1 MQKSSV
7 SSLDFAM
14 MAQFGFVIRYTR
26 LRQIY
31 VSMYA
36 YMTHKTYEPAN
47 IHSMPLSTS
56 QSDICCWQ
64 GSSKVFFLSFLN
76 TSTQGRVVSLQRC
89 ECTGSYRD
97 SKTVLWMNIKEQWRQ
112 TIVHRFLSKN
122 DSRLRCQNHFLHDS
136 MIQALP
142 SWLDS
147 ERGGSALQ
155 VPHLALSMAI
165 LPWALPGTLQ
175 NISMILFLFRCCRD
189 LVWPQAW

>member
-1 MQKSSV
+1 
-7 SSLDFAM
+7 M

-56 QSDICCWQ
+56 QSDICCWY
-64 GSSKVFFLSFLN
+64 GSSKVFFLSFFEHKY
-76 TSTQGRVVSLQRC
+76 TRQGGIPAN
-89 ECTGSYRD
+89 TGSYRD

-112 TIVHRFLSKN
+112 TIVPRFLSKN